1 MQHPIPPTPT
11 TISYSFEDSIRKQE
25 LADVM
30 ETRVLMIGTESPVF
44 LLGPLIKC
52 LVVREGFHTIPALAE
67 HANAS
72 VKIALQP
79 VPDLVFQKAKV
90 EKVLSS
96 SQEPKTAVT
105 AI

>member
-1 MQHPIPPTPT
+1 MQHPIPSTPT
-11 TISYSFEDSIRKQE
+11 TVSYSFEDSIRKQE

-52 LVVREGFHTIPALAE
+52 LVVREGFQTIPALAE

-72 VKIALQP
+72 VKVALQP
-79 VPDLVFQKAKV
+79 VPGLVFHK
-90 EKVLSS
+90 
-96 SQEPKTAVT
+96 SQG
-105 AI
+105 